1 MAHRIE
7 GLMPKLKIGR
17 KALSTIK
24 AAAADTRQVYYDDE
38 LAGFALRV
46 EPSGRMTYFIE
57 YRPGAGG
64 RGVLKKRVTLGT
76 ATGLTPEEARKRAS
90 ELLAVVRLGGDPA
103 ADKKL
108 ERAMPTMKEF
118 AQRFLEEEAEA
129 KLKAGTQR
137 NYRSY
142 ISKYISPALGTS
154 KLDKIQPDEIA
165 RLHRRIG
172 KERPTVAN
180 RVLECVGSIYK
191 YASTC
196 GLVAKGTNPA
206 AGISAFKEAARERFL
221 SAAEMAKLGETLAL
235 AETGGLP
242 WKASESKHVPKIK
255 QSTIIDRHA
264 VAAIRLLI
272 LTGWRL
278 REVLHL
284 RWSEV
289 DFERGVALLAD
300 SKTGR
305 RYAVLTAPA
314 LVILKGLD
322 RLGDYVISGAE
333 RDKPRSDLNRPW
345 RAVRTHA
352 GLDDVRI
359 HDLRHTN
366 ASVAASGGVPLA
378 IVGKLLGHNQAS
390 TTQRYAHL
398 ADDPVRAAADSVGN
412 RIAAALSGKPAKVTR
427 LRKGAADAA

>member
-1 MAHRIE
+1 
-7 GLMPKLKIGR
+7 MPKLRIGR

-24 AAAADTRQVYYDDE
+24 AEQVEGRQVYYDDE

-64 RGVLKKRVTLGT
+64 RGVLKKRHNLGT
-76 ATGLTPEEARKRAS
+76 AAELTPEGARKRAS
-90 ELLAVVRLGGDPA
+90 ELLAIVRLGGDPA

-108 ERAMPTMKEF
+108 ERAIPTMKEF
-118 AQRFLEEEAEA
+118 AKRFLEEEVET
-129 KLKAGTQR
+129 KLKPGTLR
-137 NYRSY
+137 NYKSY
-142 ISKYISPALGTS
+142 VSKYIEPALGTS
-154 KLDKIQPDEIA
+154 KLDKIQSDEIA

-172 KERPTVAN
+172 KQRSTVAN
-180 RVLECVGSIYK
+180 RVIECIGSIYR
-191 YASTC
+191 YAAMC
-196 GLVAKGTNPA
+196 GFVPKGHNPA
-206 AGISAFKEAARERFL
+206 SGISAFREAARERFL

-235 AETGGLP
+235 AETDGLP
-242 WKASESKHVPKIK
+242 WKASESKHVPKVK
-255 QSTIIDRHA
+255 QATVIDRHA

-272 LTGWRL
+272 LTGLRL

-284 RWSEV
+284 RWDDV

-300 SKTGR
+300 TKTGR

-322 RLGDYVISGAE
+322 RLGEYVITGAE
-333 RDKPRSDLNRPW
+333 KDKPRSDLNRPW
-345 RAVRTHA
+345 RAVRAHA

-398 ADDPVRAAADSVGN
+398 ADDPVRAAADTVGN
-412 RIAAALSGKPAKVTR
+412 RIAAALSGSAAEVKR
-427 LRKGAADAA
+427 LPGAADAA